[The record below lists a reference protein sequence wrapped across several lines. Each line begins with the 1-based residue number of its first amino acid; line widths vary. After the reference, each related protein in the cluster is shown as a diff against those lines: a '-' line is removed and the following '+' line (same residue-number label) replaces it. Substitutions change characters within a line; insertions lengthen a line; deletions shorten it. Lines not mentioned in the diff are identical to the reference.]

1 MDLRVAPRPES
12 LSEDCTLSL
21 KVFKPDLNNEPPLVS
36 LESNFRAAQLDL
48 YLAECVIPDSY
59 ILPVIASSYQDKDH
73 FYPSWMN
80 LLDDATPTRRLL
92 STLTETTYKSA
103 LVAKSVFIPPPT
115 PVPLDQTL

>member
-1 MDLRVAPRPES
+1 MDLRVATKPVFI
-12 LSEDCTLSL
+12 SEDSTLSL
-21 KVFKPDLNNEPPLVS
+21 KVFEHYLSNEPPLVS

-48 YLAECVIPDSY
+48 YLVECVIPDSY

-73 FYPSWMN
+73 FYPSWIN
-80 LLDDATPTRRLL
+80 LLDDATPTKRLL
-92 STLTETTYKSA
+92 STLTETTYRSA